1 MDRVLCAASST
12 ADSSDEE
19 SVESVSSDEE
29 NVDDDDNFNLWENFF
44 EDTIEMKKWSILDT
58 LCYFLSPY
66 ILRLED
72 DTYKEIMHDVE
83 EALHYHDMSYLDAL
97 DNAVVKNKDLIL
109 ISIDNVLED
118 DCDDDDPLT
127 IWRALAAAVKTK
139 NKECRS
145 SSSFYYECCGIWMI
159 THLKYMLRMFHY
171 MDMDDVIQDIVL
183 SIETI
188 MYDDDEN
195 EVSLWDASHI
205 AVGKHGNAISEK
217 AREAEKRISER
228 IIPSVSS
235 GAGMYLNPWRYK

>member
-1 MDRVLCAASST
+1 MDRLLCAASST

-19 SVESVSSDEE
+19 SVESISSDEE
-29 NVDDDDNFNLWENFF
+29 NVDDDDNFNLWENFIEF
-44 EDTIEMKKWSILDT
+44 TIEMKKWSILDT

-83 EALHYHDMSYLDAL
+83 EALHYQDMSYLDAL

-118 DCDDDDPLT
+118 DCDDDHPLT

-139 NKECRS
+139 NTECVS
-145 SSSFYYECCGIWMI
+145 PSLYYECCGIWMI
-159 THLKYMLRMFHY
+159 KHLKYMLRLFHY

-188 MYDDDEN
+188 MENDDEN

-205 AVGKHGNAISEK
+205 AVGKYGNVISK
-217 AREAEKRISER
+217 KVREAEKRISER
-228 IIPSVSS
+228 IIPSKSS

>member
-1 MDRVLCAASST
+1 MDRLLCAASST

-29 NVDDDDNFNLWENFF
+29 NVDDDDDNFNLWENFIEF
-44 EDTIEMKKWSILDT
+44 TIEMKKWTILDT
-58 LCYFLSPY
+58 LYYFLSPY

-83 EALHYHDMSYLDAL
+83 EALHYQDMSYLDAL

-139 NKECRS
+139 NKECV
-145 SSSFYYECCGIWMI
+145 SSSFYYECCGIWMR
-159 THLKYMLRMFHY
+159 THLKYMLQMFHY

-188 MYDDDEN
+188 MDDDDEN
-195 EVSLWDASHI
+195 GVTLWDASHI
-205 AVGKHGNAISEK
+205 AVVKHENVISGKV
-217 AREAEKRISER
+217 REAEKIIFER
-228 IIPSVSS
+228 IIPSTSS